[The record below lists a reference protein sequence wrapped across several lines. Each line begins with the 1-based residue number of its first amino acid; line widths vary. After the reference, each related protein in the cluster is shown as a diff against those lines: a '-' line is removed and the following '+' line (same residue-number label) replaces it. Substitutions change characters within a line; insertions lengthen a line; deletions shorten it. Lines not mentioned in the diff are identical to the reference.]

1 MKEPRWVPEQAVI
14 AIHGVPPQDLY
25 TWDWDAK
32 ARESFGFI
40 SAI

>member
-1 MKEPRWVPEQAVI
+1 MNSE
-14 AIHGVPPQDLY
+14 GVPPQDVY